1 MVSVN
6 WIEVVIFLASVSG
19 VVVVGVLALK
29 LASNNLR
36 HR

>member
-6 WIEVVIFLASVSG
+6 WIEVLVFLASVGG
-19 VVVVGVLALK
+19 VVVVGVLALI